1 MAKRTPLLPYSLRP
15 RMMAMLGTA
24 MAFLLLI
31 ISTTVFIYIYRAEQE
46 AWRGRQ
52 QDAAFSSA
60 KVITEFIERN
70 REGLNLIAHLDPQ
83 LVADYPFLL
92 EEMTEHFPALLE
104 IIVVNPGGVVIAN
117 TYQDM
122 PLLVDQFTTP
132 QSAWFAETRQ
142 GGTYM
147 GSVRITASNEPY
159 LIMAVP
165 TAEGGAVAARISMS
179 RLWDVNDE
187 INFGMTGRAYIVE
200 TAENGRVIAHPN
212 REVVL
217 SYTTLQGRPEMAAAL
232 AAPEMTWRGTYTNLW
247 GEHVTGLTMPI
258 SGTPWLLFVEVSR
271 RETIASTRTS
281 ILLLSAAML
290 LVATLITLAIRWA
303 LIQVLF
309 DPISALEEGV
319 RQFGE
324 GDPSRRLSLE
334 GPVEIRRVA
343 AAFNEMAEN
352 LARRTRD
359 LAAES
364 AARERAQAILI
375 ESEARYRAII
385 DDQTE
390 LICRF
395 LPDGSLTFVNQAYC
409 RYFDKTPEELL
420 GRSFVPMIPESDQ
433 EMVQRTFGSL
443 SRENPVVT
451 YEHRVINPQGQ
462 IRWQQWTD
470 RAIFDEEGKLVEYQ
484 AVGRD
489 ITALKEIQAMK
500 DAFVSNVS
508 HELRTPL
515 ANIRLYL
522 DLLTKRPERQAA
534 YLDTLH
540 RETGRL
546 QRLVEDLLLVSRLE
560 LKEEPLKRRPLDVN
574 SLLGQYL
581 DDRTAFAY
589 QKGLTIAFAPGGHLP
604 PVSADPM
611 LLGLAFSNL
620 LTNAINYTPSG
631 GAITVRSDIRHEEE
645 RSWVTIAISDT
656 GPGIPPDEEIHLFE
670 RFFRGRASRQQNIPG
685 TGLGLAITREIVERH
700 GGRVSAHNN
709 PGGIGA
715 SFIIWL
721 PPSSGESVSMFGL
734 AENHGSHP
742 LPGAQ
747 PTEENGSSA

>member
-1 MAKRTPLLPYSLRP
+1 
-15 RMMAMLGTA
+15 MMTMLGTA
-24 MAFLLLI
+24 MVLLLLI
-31 ISTTVFIYIYRAEQE
+31 ISTTVFIYIYRAEQDV
-46 AWRGRQ
+46 WRGRQ
-52 QDAAFSSA
+52 QDAAFSSSKIIA
-60 KVITEFIERN
+60 EFIERN
-70 REGLNLIAHLDPQ
+70 YEGLSLIAHLAPRF
-83 LVADYPFLL
+83 VADHPFLL
-92 EEMTEHFPALLE
+92 EEMKHHLPALLE
-104 IIVVNPGGVVIAN
+104 IIVVDPDGTVLAG

-122 PLLVDQFTTP
+122 PLLADQFTTP
-132 QSAWFAETRQ
+132 QSAWFAETRR
-142 GGTYM
+142 GDTYM
-147 GSVRITASNEPY
+147 GSVRLTASNEPY
-159 LIMAVP
+159 MIMAVP
-165 TAEGGAVAARISMS
+165 TAEGGAVAARISM
-179 RLWDVNDE
+179 RELWEVNDA

-200 TAENGRVIAHPN
+200 IVENGRVIAHHN
-212 REVVL
+212 RDTVL
-217 SYTTLQGRPEMAAAL
+217 SYTTLRGRPEMEAAL
-232 AAPEMTWRGTYTNLW
+232 AAPDMIWRGTYTNLW
-247 GEHVTGLTMPI
+247 GERVTGLSMPI
-258 SGTPWLLFVEVSR
+258 PGTPWLMFIEVSWQ
-271 RETIASTRTS
+271 ETVASTRTS
-281 ILLLSAAML
+281 IMLLSAAMIL
-290 LVATLITLAIRWA
+290 AATLIMLAIRWA
-303 LIQVLF
+303 LIRVLF
-309 DPISALEEGV
+309 DPINALEEGA

-324 GDPSRRLSLE
+324 GDLSRRLSLE
-334 GPVEIRRVA
+334 GPAEIRRVA

-352 LARRTRD
+352 LARHTRE

-364 AARERAQAILI
+364 AARERAQAILL
-375 ESEARYRAII
+375 ESEARYRSIL

-409 RYFDKTPEELL
+409 RYFGKTPEQLL

-433 EMVQRTFGSL
+433 ELVRRTFSSL
-443 SRENPVVT
+443 NRENPVVT
-451 YEHRVINPQGQ
+451 YEHRVINPEGQ

-470 RAIFDEEGKLVEYQ
+470 RAIFDEEGRLVEYQ

-489 ITALKEIQAMK
+489 ITALKEIQALK

-522 DLLTKRPERQAA
+522 DLLTRRPERQAI
-534 YLDTLH
+534 YLDTLN

-560 LKEEPLKRRPLDVN
+560 QKEVPLKRRPLDVN

-581 DDRTAFAY
+581 DDRTAFAQ
-589 QKGLTIAFAPGGHLP
+589 QKGLTIAFVPSGHLP

-631 GAITVRSDIRHEEE
+631 GAITVRSDIRDEEGQP
-645 RSWVTIAISDT
+645 WVLITVSDT
-656 GPGIPPDEEIHLFE
+656 GPGIFPDEEAHLFE

-721 PPSSGESVSMFGL
+721 APSSGDSVSMFGP
-734 AENHGSHP
+734 AQSQTSH
-742 LPGAQ
+742 LVPGAQ
-747 PTEENGSSA
+747 PPGENGTLG